1 MTIKK
6 VDEFRN
12 LPVTSLL
19 RVFSVVE
26 DEDKERFVNV
36 FRSYTISSG
45 VKTNSFMFEF
55 YHVEKDEFL
64 DDISA
69 RFYGTPALWWIISDF
84 NDIPNPFEALE
95 EGMTLKVLRGDYL
108 YTVFDDLQVIGD
120 L

>member
-1 MTIKK
+1 MAIKK

-19 RVFSVVE
+19 RVFTVVE
-26 DEDKERFVNV
+26 DDDKERFVNV
-36 FRSYTISSG
+36 FRSYTISGG
-45 VKTNSFMFEF
+45 VKENSFMFEF
-55 YHVEKDEFL
+55 YQVESDEFL

-69 RFYGTPALWWIISDF
+69 RFYGTPSLWWIIADF

-95 EGMTLKVLRGDYL
+95 AGLTLKVLRGDYL
-108 YTVFDDLQVIGD
+108 YTVFDDLQEIGD